1 MMASSDTPV
10 LRTHPFGGRLLASAE
25 RRRLLELNNADGG
38 DRATLGQFFTS
49 APVAALLASLFT
61 VRETPLR
68 VLDAGAGVGG
78 LTAAFADHALGHGH
92 HDISVTAVEVDR
104 RLGPYLNETIDE
116 VRRAGLDAEVILTD
130 YVEWAAEQIGSL
142 GGSSRAFDCVIM
154 NPPYFKLGSQSRHRA
169 TLKSLGIEAS
179 NMYAAFLMLAARQLV
194 EGGELVAITPRS
206 FANGSYFRRFRRSFM
221 SMMSFDHIH
230 MFESRSSVFSDV
242 DVLQE
247 NVVFRATKGFK
258 GASTYVT
265 MSESGAIEPTTQLT
279 VPTSEVVVPGDSD
292 AVLHLPAD
300 GIDLTIS
307 RQMRRLTTSLRSLGL
322 TVSTGQIVAF
332 RLPASQTAG
341 IAEDGAPFLHQSNLT
356 SGGKIVWPASRT
368 RHPQAIAVNRE
379 TRDLLMPMG
388 HYVVTRRFTA
398 KEERR
403 RLVAAVV
410 EPERLTGSAIG
421 FENHLN
427 VIHRNG
433 EPIDRR
439 LACGIAAFLNSTI
452 ADRFFRQW
460 SGHTQVNA
468 TDLRL
473 FPFPTAG
480 QLNQLGDAVR
490 DREASSHDLDD
501 LLETIVDELVPRK
514 AEMEAV
520 MAFKRIGEARD
531 ILSALGMPPA
541 QSNDRSALTLL
552 ALVDVRPRTPW
563 RAASAPLRG
572 ITPIMEFIG
581 EHYGRQYAPN
591 TRETIRRHTIH
602 QFLAAGLVERNP
614 DAPSRPVNSPQT
626 VYRATA
632 GLVALLQVYKTEDW
646 GDALDAWRASTP
658 SLLETWGRER
668 EMRRI
673 PVTLPNGEEV
683 TLSPGGQN
691 SLIRAIVEEFCS
703 RFVPGG
709 QVLYV
714 GDAEEKFAIWEGSA
728 LESAG
733 VRPDPHGKMP
743 DVIVRDASRDW
754 LIVIEAVTSH
764 GPVDSKRRQELAE
777 IFRETALGVLY
788 VSAFVSRAA
797 LSEFISE
804 ISWETDVWL
813 EDSPTHLIH
822 FDGERFLG
830 PYE

>member
-1 MMASSDTPV
+1 MALSNVPT
-10 LRTHPFGGRLLASAE
+10 LRAHPFGDRLLASAE
-25 RRRLLELNNADGG
+25 RRRLLELNNADK
-38 DRATLGQFFTS
+38 DARASLGQFFTP

-61 VRETPLR
+61 MREKPLR

-78 LTAAFADHALGHGH
+78 LTAAFADRALRNGHRN
-92 HDISVTAVEVDR
+92 VEFTAIEVDD
-104 RLGPYLNETIDE
+104 RLESRLRETIGD
-116 VRRAGLDAEVILTD
+116 VTRAGLNAETILAD
-130 YVEWAAEQIGSL
+130 YVEWAVEHTGSL
-142 GGSSRAFDCVIM
+142 GGSQRVFDCVIM

-169 TLKSLGIEAS
+169 MLKSLGIDAS

-194 EGGELVAITPRS
+194 DGGELVAITPRS
-206 FANGSYFRRFRRSFM
+206 FANGSYFRRFRRSFT
-221 SMMSFDHIH
+221 SMMSFDHMH
-230 MFESRSSVFSDV
+230 VFESRSSVFSDV

-247 NVVFRATKGFK
+247 NVVFRATKGFW
-258 GASTYVT
+258 GASTCVT
-265 MSESGAIEPTTQLT
+265 MSESGSTEPTTQIT
-279 VPTSEVVVPGDSD
+279 VPTSEILAPGDSD
-292 AVLHLPAD
+292 AVLHLPSD
-300 GIDLTIS
+300 GIDLTIA
-307 RQMRRLTTSLRSLGL
+307 RQMRRLTASVRNLGL
-322 TVSTGQIVAF
+322 AVSTGPIVAF
-332 RLPASQTAG
+332 RLPASQA
-341 IAEDGAPFLHQSNLT
+341 AELGGNGAPFLHQANIN
-356 SGGKIVWPASRT
+356 GDGEVVWPVSRT
-368 RHPQAIAVNRE
+368 RHPQSISVNRE

-410 EPERLTGSAIG
+410 EPERLAGSAIG

-427 VIHRNG
+427 VIHQDG
-433 EPIDRR
+433 GPIECR
-439 LACGIAAFLNSTI
+439 LAFGLAAFLNSTI

-468 TDLRL
+468 ADLRL
-473 FPFPTAG
+473 FPLPTAN
-480 QLNQLGDAVR
+480 QLTALGDAV
-490 DREASSHDLDD
+490 LDQT
-501 LLETIVDELVPRK
+501 EWSQNVDELVATIVSELTPRET
-514 AEMEAV
+514 EMEAV

-531 ILSALGMPPA
+531 ILKSLGMPAA

-552 ALVDVRPRTPW
+552 ALVDVKPRTSW

-581 EHYGRQYAPN
+581 EHYGKQYAPN

-626 VYRATA
+626 VYRATT
-632 GLVALLQVYKTEDW
+632 GLVALLQAYKTDGWDE
-646 GDALDAWRASTP
+646 ALDAWRASTP

-673 PVTLPNGEEV
+673 PVTLPSGEEV

-714 GDAEEKFAIWEGSA
+714 GDAEEKFAIWDERA
-728 LESAG
+728 LESVA

-754 LIVIEAVTSH
+754 LIVVEAVTSH

-777 IFRETALGVLY
+777 IFRETTLGVLY
-788 VSAFVSRAA
+788 VSAFASRAA
-797 LSEFISE
+797 LSEFISD

>member
-1 MMASSDTPV
+1 MALSSTTTH
-10 LRTHPFGGRLLASAE
+10 RAHPFGGRLLASAE
-25 RRRLLELNNADGG
+25 RRRLLELNSVDEG
-38 DRATLGQFFTS
+38 DRAALGQFFTP
-49 APVAALLASLFT
+49 APIAAMLASFFT
-61 VRETPLR
+61 MRETPLR

-78 LTAAFADHALGHGH
+78 LTAAFADHALSHGH
-92 HDISVTAVEVDR
+92 RNISITAVEVDD
-104 RLGPYLNETIDE
+104 RLGSRLYETIGD
-116 VRRAGLDAEVILTD
+116 VRQAGLDAEVILKD
-130 YVEWAAEQIGSL
+130 YVEWTAEQIGSL
-142 GGSSRAFDCVIM
+142 GGSTHVFDCVIM
-154 NPPYFKLGSQSRHRA
+154 NPPYFKLGSKSRHRA

-206 FANGSYFRRFRRSFM
+206 FTNGSYFRRFRRSFT
-221 SMMSFDHIH
+221 SMMSFDRIH
-230 MFESRSSVFSDV
+230 VFESRSSIFSDV

-247 NVVFRATKGFK
+247 NVIFRATKGFR
-258 GASTYVT
+258 GASTCVT
-265 MSESGAIEPTTQLT
+265 MSESGATEPTTQLT
-279 VPTSEVVVPGDSD
+279 VPTSEVLAPGDSD
-292 AVLHLPAD
+292 AVLHLPTDAL
-300 GIDLTIS
+300 DLTIA
-307 RQMRRLTTSLRSLGL
+307 RQMRRLTTSLRNLGL
-322 TVSTGQIVAF
+322 AVSTGPIVAF
-332 RLPASQTAG
+332 RLPVSQTA
-341 IAEDGAPFLHQSNLT
+341 ETNENDAPFLHQANVN
-356 SGGKIVWPASRT
+356 GEGEVVWPLGRT
-368 RHPQAIAVNRE
+368 RHPQSIAVNRE

-410 EPERLTGSAIG
+410 EPGRLAGSAIG

-427 VIHRNG
+427 VIHRDG
-433 EPIDRR
+433 GPIDRR
-439 LACGIAAFLNSTI
+439 LAFGLAAFLNSTI
-452 ADRFFRQW
+452 SDLFFRQW

-468 TDLRL
+468 ADLRL
-473 FPFPTAG
+473 FPLPTAN
-480 QLNQLGDAVR
+480 QLTTLGDAVLGQAARSR
-490 DREASSHDLDD
+490 D
-501 LLETIVDELVPRK
+501 VDELVATIVSDLAPGET
-514 AEMEAV
+514 EMEAV

-531 ILSALGMPPA
+531 ILKSLRMPAA

-552 ALVDVRPRTPW
+552 ALVDVKPRTPW

-581 EHYGRQYAPN
+581 EHYGKQYAPN

-632 GLVALLQVYKTEDW
+632 GLIALLQAYKTDGWDE
-646 GDALDAWRASTP
+646 ALDAWRASTP

-673 PVTLPNGEEV
+673 PVTLPSGKEV

-714 GDAEEKFAIWEGSA
+714 GDAEEKFAIWDERA

-743 DVIVRDASRDW
+743 DVIVRDANRDW
-754 LIVIEAVTSH
+754 LIVVEAVTSH

-777 IFRETALGVLY
+777 IFRETTLGVLY
-788 VSAFVSRAA
+788 VSAFASRAA
-797 LSEFISE
+797 LSEFISD

-813 EDSPTHLIH
+813 EDAPTHLIH
-822 FDGERFLG
+822 FDGEHFLG

>member
-1 MMASSDTPV
+1 MMASSDV
-10 LRTHPFGGRLLASAE
+10 LTLRAHPFGSRLLASAE
-25 RRRLLELNNADGG
+25 RRRLLELGSADR
-38 DRATLGQFFTS
+38 DARASLGQFFTP

-78 LTAAFADHALGHGH
+78 LTAAFADHALRNGH
-92 HDISVTAVEVDR
+92 HDVAITAIEVDD
-104 RLGPYLNETIDE
+104 RLGTHLRETIDD
-116 VRRAGLDAEVILTD
+116 VRQAGLDAEMILAD
-130 YVEWAAEQIGSL
+130 YVEWAVEHTGPL
-142 GGSSRAFDCVIM
+142 GDNQRVFDCAIM

-169 TLKSLGIEAS
+169 MLRSLEIDAS

-194 EGGELVAITPRS
+194 DGGELVAITPRS
-206 FANGSYFRRFRRSFM
+206 FANGSYFRRFRRSFT

-230 MFESRSSVFSDV
+230 MFDSRSSVFSDV

-247 NVVFRATKGFK
+247 NVVFRATRGITQVS
-258 GASTYVT
+258 ACVT
-265 MSESGAIEPTTQLT
+265 VSESGETTPTTRFT
-279 VPTSEVVVPGDSD
+279 VPASEILVPGDGD
-292 AVLHLPAD
+292 AVLRLPSD
-300 GIDLTIS
+300 GIDLTIA
-307 RQMRRLTTSLRSLGL
+307 RQMRRLTTSFRSLGL
-322 TVSTGQIVAF
+322 AVSTGPIVAF
-332 RLPASQTAG
+332 RLPDSQTTG
-341 IAEDGAPFLHQSNLT
+341 VDRNGAPFLHQSNLT
-356 SGGKIVWPASRT
+356 SGGKITWPASQT

-410 EPERLTGSAIG
+410 EPEWLTGSAIG

-439 LACGIAAFLNSTI
+439 LAYGIAAFLNSTI

-480 QLNQLGDAVR
+480 QLNRLGDAVQ
-490 DREASSHDLDD
+490 DREPSSHDLDD
-501 LLETIVDELVPRK
+501 LLATIVDELAPRE

-520 MAFKRIGEARD
+520 MAFKRIGEARG
-531 ILSALGMPPA
+531 ILESLGMPAA

-581 EHYGRQYAPN
+581 EHYGKQYAPN
-591 TRETIRRHTIH
+591 TRETIRRQTIH

-632 GLVALLQVYKTEDW
+632 GLVALLQAYKTDGW
-646 GDALDAWRASTP
+646 NDALDAWRASTP

-673 PVTLPNGEEV
+673 PVTLPSGEEV

-703 RFVPGG
+703 RFAPGG

-714 GDAEEKFAIWEGSA
+714 GDAEEKFAIWEEGA

-777 IFRETALGVLY
+777 IFRDTTLGILY
-788 VSAFVSRAA
+788 VSAFASRVA
-797 LSEFISE
+797 LSEFIND